1 MESPIRRWV
10 RQASSPEHGFTT
22 VGLSIHHSEG
32 GIAETL
38 DLRSAVHGRP
48 QGMDGD
54 YRTLSG
60 GHAAEGSIE
69 CIFRKIR
76 PYVHGRIAKPWL
88 HRDP

>member
-1 MESPIRRWV
+1 VNRRNLGPEAGRPW
-10 RQASSPEHGFTT
+10 SSPSMDGCR
-22 VGLSIHHSEG
+22 
-32 GIAETL
+32 
-38 DLRSAVHGRP
+38 RSVHGRP